1 VRRLREWG
9 VAARGKPASI
19 AWNPNVAWTDALRLD
34 VREHFAYMAV
44 DMPAAERTAFGV
56 DDDLASRLRE
66 RFSVRGAR
74 AAAELIP
81 DTVLERYAVSGSKS
95 DVSRQLQELQRTVEP
110 DLFVF
115 DANDY
120 AVAFVHELAD
130 LVRSA
135 P

>member
-1 VRRLREWG
+1 
-9 VAARGKPASI
+9 
-19 AWNPNVAWTDALRLD
+19 VAWTDALRLD
-34 VREHFAYMAV
+34 VREHCSYMAV
-44 DMPAAERTAFGV
+44 DMPALERTSFGV
-56 DDDLASRLRE
+56 DDDVAAQLRE
-66 RFSVRGAR
+66 RFSMHGPR

-81 DTVLERYAVSGSKS
+81 DTVLERYAVTGSKLE
-95 DVSRQLQELQRTVEP
+95 VSRRLAELQRTVAP

-135 P
+135 F